1 MESVLHFLS
10 NNKVVLPIVFIAFIV
25 QFKGLV
31 YLMQNLKYDF
41 SYSGHKYTYYEGTL
55 GKTILAILA
64 CALGITTILGCCL
77 YININ
82 QKVKIK
88 IIQIQNDIY

>member
-82 QKVKIK
+82 
-88 IIQIQNDIY
+88 